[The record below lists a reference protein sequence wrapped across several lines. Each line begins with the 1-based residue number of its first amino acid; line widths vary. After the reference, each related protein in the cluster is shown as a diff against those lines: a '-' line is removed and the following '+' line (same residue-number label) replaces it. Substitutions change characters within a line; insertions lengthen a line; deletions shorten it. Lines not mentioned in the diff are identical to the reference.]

1 MPEVLRVSHDR
12 LIYLYSSQTSGIHSK
27 EQNYIAQDPN
37 EEWYGDKHLYV
48 YDRDSFDP
56 NINAIPRFIAEYGL
70 QSYPAMVSLK
80 TITDIEE
87 ELVFGSDFLHQR
99 DHHPNGDTEMVRLIN
114 FQFNIPK
121 EGSPNYT
128 NTIVYY
134 SQVVDGWGMRI
145 STEHYRKFRSMYT
158 EDGKGHTMGALLWQ
172 LSDVWVGP
180 SWAGIDSLGRWK
192 VRQYMARHFFAPVI
206 ITGLIY
212 SPRELSIYAV
222 SDLLEET
229 LKDLT
234 VTVEVYEWTNFVPIG
249 SFSKR
254 VDVPPSQTTTV
265 KVFNIDDF
273 LVEVCGGDKDKV
285 KNLCFLRL
293 TMKDKNGKDVAPE
306 NFVFPGK
313 IKDVWLE
320 TPDLKIIDVKDLGD
334 NTFEITL
341 KTDKICLFV
350 WLESHDIRGLFSDNA
365 FHMYTETKSVTFRSN
380 KPTTLEE
387 LKRVLT
393 VTNIRND
400 EFK

>member
-37 EEWYGDKHLYV
+37 EERYGDSKWPTIIKTMFNNFVFTEHLYV

-121 EGSPNYT
+121 EGTPNYT

-180 SWAGIDSLGRWK
+180 SWAGIG
-192 VRQYMARHFFAPVI
+192 
-206 ITGLIY
+206 GLLYIY
-212 SPRELSIYAV
+212 
-222 SDLLEET
+222 
-229 LKDLT
+229 
-234 VTVEVYEWTNFVPIG
+234 
-249 SFSKR
+249 
-254 VDVPPSQTTTV
+254 
-265 KVFNIDDF
+265 
-273 LVEVCGGDKDKV
+273 
-285 KNLCFLRL
+285 
-293 TMKDKNGKDVAPE
+293 
-306 NFVFPGK
+306 
-313 IKDVWLE
+313 
-320 TPDLKIIDVKDLGD
+320 
-334 NTFEITL
+334 EI
-341 KTDKICLFV
+341 
-350 WLESHDIRGLFSDNA
+350 W
-365 FHMYTETKSVTFRSN
+365 
-380 KPTTLEE
+380 
-387 LKRVLT
+387 
-393 VTNIRND
+393 
-400 EFK
+400 

>member
-1 MPEVLRVSHDR
+1 M
-12 LIYLYSSQTSGIHSK
+12 
-27 EQNYIAQDPN
+27 
-37 EEWYGDKHLYV
+37 
-48 YDRDSFDP
+48 
-56 NINAIPRFIAEYGL
+56 
-70 QSYPAMVSLK
+70 
-80 TITDIEE
+80 
-87 ELVFGSDFLHQR
+87 
-99 DHHPNGDTEMVRLIN
+99 
-114 FQFNIPK
+114 
-121 EGSPNYT
+121 
-128 NTIVYY
+128 
-134 SQVVDGWGMRI
+134 
-145 STEHYRKFRSMYT
+145 
-158 EDGKGHTMGALLWQ
+158 
-172 LSDVWVGP
+172 
-180 SWAGIDSLGRWK
+180 
-192 VRQYMARHFFAPVI
+192 
-206 ITGLIY
+206 
-212 SPRELSIYAV
+212 
-222 SDLLEET
+222 
-229 LKDLT
+229 
-234 VTVEVYEWTNFVPIG
+234 
-249 SFSKR
+249 
-254 VDVPPSQTTTV
+254 

-293 TMKDKNGKDVAPE
+293 SMKDKDGKDVAPE

-320 TPDLKIIDVKDLGD
+320 TPDLKVNYFNINKIDRHKHIILLQITDVQDLGD